1 MLVKG
6 YENTEIWRL
15 SKFENS
21 NMFGKVFKG
30 FFHLIYI
37 KASTLKSL
45 HRI

>member
-1 MLVKG
+1 MVVKG
-6 YENTEIWRL
+6 YENTETWKL
-15 SKFENS
+15 SNFENS
-21 NMFGKVFKG
+21 NMFGKVSKG